1 MSGPVLVIDLA
12 EAVPRVAIQ
21 RLRDFLLGASA
32 RFEEKRVGKY
42 DLNIHA
48 ENLGITDAGDVDG
61 RRPVLVSLM
70 GPGIGDAAVFEAEHA
85 DEVDQEPLIGFTP
98 THAVDVI
105 AFCNR
110 PVDHLVTAL
119 LTAAVMDV
127 IGGVANAELREDQ
140 VSIVASLPGVVAT
153 MTDPW
158 PAAYGSAGFLRAW
171 AQQPG
176 FRLLKWPELSQLAH
190 ASSTRLRSSLKP
202 ARPNIWRLSILIRL
216 T

>member
-1 MSGPVLVIDLA
+1 MSGPVLVIELA
-12 EAVPRVAIQ
+12 EAVPRVETQ
-21 RLRDFLLGASA
+21 RLREFLLGASA
-32 RFEEKRVGKY
+32 RFEEKRVGEY

-48 ENLGITDAGDVDG
+48 ESFGITDAGDVDG
-61 RRPVLVSLM
+61 RRPILVSLM
-70 GPGIGDAAVFEAEHA
+70 GPGIGDETIFEAEHA
-85 DEVDQEPLIGFTP
+85 DEVDQESLIGFTP

-140 VSIVASLPGVVAT
+140 VSIVAGLPGIVAT
-153 MTDPW
+153 TTDPW
-158 PAAYGSAGFLRAW
+158 PAAYGSAEFLRAW

-176 FRLLKWPELSQLAH
+176 FRLLK
-190 ASSTRLRSSLKP
+190 
-202 ARPNIWRLSILIRL
+202 
-216 T
+216 

>member
-1 MSGPVLVIDLA
+1 MLVIELA

-21 RLRDFLLGASA
+21 RLREFLLGASA
-32 RFEEKRVGKY
+32 RFEEKRVGEY

-48 ENLGITDAGDVDG
+48 ESLGITDAGEVDG

-70 GPGIGDAAVFEAEHA
+70 GPGIGDEAIFEAEHA

-98 THAVDVI
+98 THAVEVI

-140 VSIVASLPGVVAT
+140 VSIVAGLPGIVAT

-158 PAAYGSAGFLRAW
+158 PAVYGSAEFLRAW

-176 FRLLKWPELSQLAH
+176 FRLLK
-190 ASSTRLRSSLKP
+190 
-202 ARPNIWRLSILIRL
+202 
-216 T
+216 

>member
-1 MSGPVLVIDLA
+1 MSGPVLVIELA

-21 RLRDFLLGASA
+21 RLREFLLGASA
-32 RFEEKRVGKY
+32 RFEERRVGEY

-48 ENLGITDAGDVDG
+48 ESLGIADAGDVDG

-70 GPGIGDAAVFEAEHA
+70 GPGIGDETIFDAEHA

-98 THAVDVI
+98 THAVDII

-110 PVDHLVTAL
+110 HVDHLVTAL
-119 LTAAVMDV
+119 LTAAIMDV

-140 VSIVASLPGVVAT
+140 VSIVAGLSGIVAT

-158 PAAYGSAGFLRAW
+158 PAAYGSAEFLRAW
-171 AQQPG
+171 AQQPD
-176 FRLLKWPELSQLAH
+176 FRLL
-190 ASSTRLRSSLKP
+190 
-202 ARPNIWRLSILIRL
+202 N
-216 T
+216 

>member
-1 MSGPVLVIDLA
+1 MSGPVLVIELA

-21 RLRDFLLGASA
+21 RLRGFLLGASA
-32 RFEEKRVGKY
+32 RFEEKRVGEY

-48 ENLGITDAGDVDG
+48 ESLGITDAGDVDG

-70 GPGIGDAAVFEAEHA
+70 GPGIGDEAVFEAEHA
-85 DEVDQEPLIGFTP
+85 DEVDQESLIGFTP
-98 THAVDVI
+98 THPVDVV

-110 PVDHLVTAL
+110 PVDHLVTVL

-140 VSIVASLPGVVAT
+140 VSVVAGLPGIVAT

-158 PAAYGSAGFLRAW
+158 PAAYGSAEFLRAW
-171 AQQPG
+171 ARQPG
-176 FRLLKWPELSQLAH
+176 FRLLK
-190 ASSTRLRSSLKP
+190 
-202 ARPNIWRLSILIRL
+202 
-216 T
+216 

>member
-1 MSGPVLVIDLA
+1 MSGPVLVIELA
-12 EAVPRVAIQ
+12 EHVSPTSIQ
-21 RLRDFLLGASA
+21 RLRDLLLRSSSH
-32 RFEEKRVGKY
+32 FEEKRVGEY

-48 ENLGITDAGDVDG
+48 ESLGIADTGGVDG
-61 RRPVLVSLM
+61 RRPVMVSLM
-70 GPGIGDAAVFEAEHA
+70 GPGIGGEAIFTAEHA

-110 PVDHLVTAL
+110 PVDHVVTAL

-140 VSIVASLPGVVAT
+140 VPIVAGLPGIVAA

-158 PAAYGSAGFLRAW
+158 PAAYGSAEFLRAW
-171 AQQPG
+171 ARQPG
-176 FRLLKWPELSQLAH
+176 FRLLK
-190 ASSTRLRSSLKP
+190 
-202 ARPNIWRLSILIRL
+202 
-216 T
+216 

>member
-1 MSGPVLVIDLA
+1 MSGPVLAIELA

-21 RLRDFLLGASA
+21 RLRKFLLSASA
-32 RFEEKRVGKY
+32 RFEEKRVGEY
-42 DLNIHA
+42 DLNIHV
-48 ENLGITDAGDVDG
+48 ESLGIADVGDVDG
-61 RRPVLVSLM
+61 SRPVLVSLM
-70 GPGIGDAAVFEAEHA
+70 GPGIGDEAMFDAEHA

-140 VSIVASLPGVVAT
+140 IPIVAGLPGIVAT
-153 MTDPW
+153 RTDPW
-158 PAAYGSAGFLRAW
+158 PAAYGSAEFLRAW

-176 FRLLKWPELSQLAH
+176 FRLLK
-190 ASSTRLRSSLKP
+190 
-202 ARPNIWRLSILIRL
+202 
-216 T
+216 